1 MVTIPSLSNPPAK
14 ADWKETAMSTSI
26 SFPQVTKIVDTLG
39 EKGVTSELVQD
50 DLLGKGRLAD
60 LAEAAVRGT
69 IPDRETFR
77 KLLGLLVATFRLI
90 IDYTMS
96 LADMITAG
104 GYDWVNPN
112 ITEANFPI
120 MMKGK
125 FNLDAE
131 LFHFN
136 RNISSEDAV
145 EEMRKTGCRGAMIE
159 ELLSFGAKN
168 LELQRQFPIVALG
181 SSCVLRGDRQV
192 AYLVGGGFRRFLIL
206 DVWVGDWGGDV
217 RFLGVRN

>member
-1 MVTIPSLSNPPAK
+1 
-14 ADWKETAMSTSI
+14 MSTSI

-120 MMKGK
+120 MMKGTMGASGRGRGP
-125 FNLDAE
+125 L
-131 LFHFN
+131 
-136 RNISSEDAV
+136 
-145 EEMRKTGCRGAMIE
+145 MRGMGLGKRLRIMASTGPTKVQVRRSMALTSGPVTNCECTIVSGARVMAAN
-159 ELLSFGAKN
+159 SVNSMTFD
-168 LELQRQFPIVALG
+168 QSIVWGRVRAMAG
-181 SSCVLRGDRQV
+181 MGTGGRV
-192 AYLVGGGFRRFLIL
+192 AGLKVTG
-206 DVWVGDWGGDV
+206 
-217 RFLGVRN
+217 

>member
-77 KLLGLLVATFRLI
+77 KLLGTR
-90 IDYTMS
+90 S
-96 LADMITAG
+96 
-104 GYDWVNPN
+104 
-112 ITEANFPI
+112 
-120 MMKGK
+120 
-125 FNLDAE
+125 
-131 LFHFN
+131 
-136 RNISSEDAV
+136 RCS
-145 EEMRKTGCRGAMIE
+145 
-159 ELLSFGAKN
+159 
-168 LELQRQFPIVALG
+168 
-181 SSCVLRGDRQV
+181 
-192 AYLVGGGFRRFLIL
+192 
-206 DVWVGDWGGDV
+206 
-217 RFLGVRN
+217 